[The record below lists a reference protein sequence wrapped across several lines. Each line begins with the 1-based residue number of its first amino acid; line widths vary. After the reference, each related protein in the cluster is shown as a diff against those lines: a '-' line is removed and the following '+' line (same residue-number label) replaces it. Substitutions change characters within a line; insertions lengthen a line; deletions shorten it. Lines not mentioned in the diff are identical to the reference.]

1 MAWPKGKPRPAGAG
15 RSKGTPNKSTEEAR
29 ALLKKLG
36 FNPIRRA
43 VTLANTTTDESIQAQ
58 MIKELMKYYAPQLK
72 AVEVSAVVQHW
83 TPELIASL
91 SDSQLQMFMDT
102 FDKQH
107 EAPGIE
113 LLASPDENGVWKP
126 QTE

>member
-1 MAWPKGKPRPAGAG
+1 MAKGKKTGG
-15 RSKGTPNKSTEEAR
+15 RTAGTPNKATEEVR
-29 ALLKKLG
+29 AIFTQTR

-43 VTLANTTTDESIQAQ
+43 IKLAKETTDEIVKAQ

-126 QTE
+126 QK